1 MARALHKKNQFIFFV
16 LLSRFLAITLAKS
29 MDIKY
34 NTEHC
39 QEV

>member
-1 MARALHKKNQFIFFV
+1 MWQELYIKKQFLIFV

>member
-1 MARALHKKNQFIFFV
+1 MWQELYRKNHFIIFV

-34 NTEHC
+34 NIEHC